1 MKDLID
7 YSRETGTGPMESLAK
22 FPRRNS
28 SSAGPRGQAQQH
40 EDQLQQQQMLA
51 HNSNGDQTPS
61 SQPSAM
67 QIASNNGIIGMV
79 NINNSITSAP
89 ASTTTS
95 TIVGLLHQ
103 NSMNSRQN
111 SMNNASSPY
120 GGSSVQIP
128 SPGSSSTM
136 PQAQPNLSPF
146 QAPTPSSSNN
156 PQQAS
161 RPSLTSA
168 NHMSAANSP
177 ANISMQQQPSLS
189 GEADPGDAQSS
200 VQKFIHEML
209 MSSQMNGSGGMVGVG
224 SLGNDMKNVNG
235 VLPMSTNTGL
245 NSGNGLMGN
254 GALSSNS
261 GVGVG
266 SYGTMNL
273 GQSAITNG
281 MRAAMGNNS
290 VMNGRGGMASVARD
304 QAMNHQQDLSNQ
316 LLSGLGSVNGF
327 NNLQFDW
334 KPSP

>member
-111 SMNNASSPY
+111 SMNNA
-120 GGSSVQIP
+120 